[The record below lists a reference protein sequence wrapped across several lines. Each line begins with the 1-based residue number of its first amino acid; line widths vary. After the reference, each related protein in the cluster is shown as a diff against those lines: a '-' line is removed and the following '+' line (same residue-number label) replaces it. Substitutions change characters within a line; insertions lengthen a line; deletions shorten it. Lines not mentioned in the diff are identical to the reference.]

1 MSRSFKKHGFRQN
14 PETDGLPA
22 EFHKTFWT
30 DLAPILTSALNYTH
44 NTGTLSITQRRG
56 IIKLIPKKDADPHFI
71 KNWRPLTLPN
81 CDYKIAAKA
90 IANRIKTVIP
100 KLINN
105 DQTGF
110 LKGRFIG
117 ENIRLIDSII
127 KYASENNTPGL
138 LLFVDFEKAFDSLE
152 WSFIERTLQYF
163 GFGPSLTQW
172 VKTFYK
178 KIESC
183 VLNNGWSSN
192 FIELQR
198 SVRQGCPLSQYLF
211 ILSAEILA
219 KAIRSNKNVKGI
231 CVNSTEIKISQ
242 YAALSATLD
251 TIERFGSVSGLKL
264 NNTKTEALWI
274 GSMAG
279 EKEKLF
285 PEKNV
290 KWAENKVKVLGV
302 RISTDPNTT
311 LNLNYREKADK
322 IRNVLS
328 CWRYQRL
335 TLMGKILV
343 IKSLAA
349 SQHTYILAPLA
360 TNHEII
366 RKINDLFYS
375 YLWNNKGDN
384 IKRSVI
390 ISEYEKGGLKMVDI
404 ATFNKPLKTTW
415 IKKYLDG
422 SNHGKWKEFFD
433 FELQKY
439 GGKLVCNGN
448 LNKRDTLKTIPVQN
462 TFPQELLE
470 IWSEVNFCDQIR
482 TEQQFLEQPIWHN
495 SLIRI
500 EDKPIFY
507 RQLFLCGISKIT
519 HLMKDSRNFLSLEEL
534 LNTYKVR
541 VMPLKYFGL
550 ISALRHHYNA
560 NFP

>member
-1 MSRSFKKHGFRQN
+1 M
-14 PETDGLPA
+14 
-22 EFHKTFWT
+22 
-30 DLAPILTSALNYTH
+30 
-44 NTGTLSITQRRG
+44 
-56 IIKLIPKKDADPHFI
+56 
-71 KNWRPLTLPN
+71 
-81 CDYKIAAKA
+81 
-90 IANRIKTVIP
+90 
-100 KLINN
+100 
-105 DQTGF
+105 
-110 LKGRFIG
+110 
-117 ENIRLIDSII
+117 
-127 KYASENNTPGL
+127 
-138 LLFVDFEKAFDSLE
+138 
-152 WSFIERTLQYF
+152 
-163 GFGPSLTQW
+163 
-172 VKTFYK
+172 
-178 KIESC
+178 
-183 VLNNGWSSN
+183 NNGWSSN

-279 EKEKLF
+279 KKEKLF
-285 PEKNV
+285 PEKNF

-349 SQHTYILAPLA
+349 SQLTYILAPLA

-404 ATFNKPLKTTW
+404 ASFNKPLKTTW
-415 IKKYLDG
+415 IKK
-422 SNHGKWKEFFD
+422 
-433 FELQKY
+433 
-439 GGKLVCNGN
+439 
-448 LNKRDTLKTIPVQN
+448 IPRW
-462 TFPQELLE
+462 L
-470 IWSEVNFCDQIR
+470 
-482 TEQQFLEQPIWHN
+482 
-495 SLIRI
+495 
-500 EDKPIFY
+500 
-507 RQLFLCGISKIT
+507 
-519 HLMKDSRNFLSLEEL
+519 
-534 LNTYKVR
+534 
-541 VMPLKYFGL
+541 
-550 ISALRHHYNA
+550 
-560 NFP
+560 